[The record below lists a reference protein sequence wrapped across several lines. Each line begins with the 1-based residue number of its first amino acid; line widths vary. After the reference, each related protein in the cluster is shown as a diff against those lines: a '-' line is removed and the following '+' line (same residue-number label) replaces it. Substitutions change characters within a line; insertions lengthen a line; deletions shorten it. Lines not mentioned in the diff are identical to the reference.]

1 MAKGESRFCQGAF
14 VDSESQKIFDALKD
28 DNYLKDYE
36 NKPKEEFAHKLAY
49 YQCELIALHPFF
61 ELNGRITR
69 MFFDMIAAYNGY
81 QFIDYS
87 ITKPHKYI
95 DASIECVQYA
105 DSEALQRIILQGLL
119 K

>member
-1 MAKGESRFCQGAF
+1 VNWLLC
-14 VDSESQKIFDALKD
+14 I
-28 DNYLKDYE
+28 
-36 NKPKEEFAHKLAY
+36 
-49 YQCELIALHPFF
+49 PFF

-69 MFFDMIAAYNGY
+69 VFFDMIAAYNGY

-119 K
+119 KWIVVSIGEAMYAVIKPNK